1 MKKPKSNGKVQK
13 DILVGKDGASKDA
26 SIEEIQM
33 NTAAAAG
40 LGEETE
46 ADSGTA
52 GEKSTSLAASPPS
65 AAPGEDENETDAL
78 AALLAAQAAPA
89 EQPAAAQQV
98 EGDQA
103 AAMDGAEDEAAAPVP
118 VRMPQVELIDQ
129 RNAAFAADAR
139 KHAAEKER
147 VKQQEHEDQLDC
159 DQADWY
165 EKRGDAR
172 RTGPGVGYGH
182 FDSDLS
188 DADYP
193 AEGWGRNY
201 RDMDAFGQK
210 RWTAE
215 IGGG

>member
-1 MKKPKSNGKVQK
+1 MG
-13 DILVGKDGASKDA
+13 GA
-26 SIEEIQM
+26 
-33 NTAAAAG
+33 
-40 LGEETE
+40 
-46 ADSGTA
+46 
-52 GEKSTSLAASPPS
+52 
-65 AAPGEDENETDAL
+65 
-78 AALLAAQAAPA
+78 
-89 EQPAAAQQV
+89 
-98 EGDQA
+98 
-103 AAMDGAEDEAAAPVP
+103 DEAAAPVAAQ
-118 VRMPQVELIDQ
+118 MSQVETIDQ
-129 RNAAFAADAR
+129 RDAAYAVGAR

-147 VKQQEHEDQLDC
+147 AKQQAHGDQLGC